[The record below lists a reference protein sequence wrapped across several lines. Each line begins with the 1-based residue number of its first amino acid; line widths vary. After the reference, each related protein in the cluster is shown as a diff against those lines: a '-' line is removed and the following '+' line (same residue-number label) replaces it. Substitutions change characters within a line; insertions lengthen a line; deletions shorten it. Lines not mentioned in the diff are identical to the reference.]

1 MISAAKIAARNA
13 DPSGYALGRQVAT
26 DMQAVDLLIS
36 ARWVVPVDPPGVTL
50 ADHSVAVS
58 GGRIA
63 AVLPTA
69 EAERACEAAQRVELP
84 DHALIPGLVNLH
96 THASM
101 TLMRGLAD
109 DLPLM
114 EWLKDHVWPAE
125 TKHVS
130 AEFVYDG
137 TLLACAEM
145 LRGGITCFSEMYFFP
160 ESAAR
165 AALDAGMRAALGI
178 IAFEFPTAYA
188 SDADDYIA
196 KGLATRD
203 RYGDAPLLSFCMAPH
218 APYTVSD
225 RTFARIVSLAEEL
238 DLPIHTHLHET
249 QHEIEDSLAQHKV
262 RPLERLGALGVLG
275 PRLVAAHAVHLTAE
289 EIATLARHG
298 ASVAHCPSS
307 NLKLASGFAPVAALL
322 AAGVNV
328 GLGTDGAA
336 SNNRLDLLEET
347 RLAALLAKAVAG
359 DAQAMPAH
367 QALAA
372 ATLNGARAL
381 GLEASIG
388 SLVPGKYADLCAIA
402 FDGPELLPCY
412 DPVSHVVYAAGR
424 SQVSHVWVAGEA
436 RLEHGRLVGF
446 ENRSLNNRILLW
458 QNKLAAE
465 TKA

>member
-1 MISAAKIAARNA
+1 MPRPQPARDHLHQGHLKIR
-13 DPSGYALGRQVAT
+13 
-26 DMQAVDLLIS
+26 VDLLVS
-36 ARWVVPVDPPGVTL
+36 ARWVVPVEPAGAVL
-50 ADHSVAVS
+50 ADHSVAVD
-58 GGRIA
+58 GGRIV
-63 AVLPTA
+63 AVLPA
-69 EAERACEAAQRVELP
+69 DEAARSYQPARRVELP

-125 TKHVS
+125 TRHVS

-145 LRGGITCFSEMYFFP
+145 LKGGVTCFNEMYFFP
-160 ESAAR
+160 EAAAR
-165 AALDAGMRAALGI
+165 AVLDAGMRAALGI
-178 IAFEFPTAYA
+178 IAFEFPTSYA
-188 SDADDYIA
+188 ADANDYIA

-203 RYGDAPLLSFCMAPH
+203 QFGDEQLLSFCMAPH

-225 RTFARIVSLAEEL
+225 RTFAKIVTIAEEL

-249 QHEIEDSLAQHKV
+249 RSEIEDSVAQHKV

-275 PRLVAAHAVHLTAE
+275 PRLVAAHAVHMTGQ
-289 EIATLARHG
+289 EIETLARHG

-307 NLKLASGFAPVAALL
+307 NLKLASGFAPVAAMS
-322 AAGVNV
+322 ACGVNV
-328 GLGTDGAA
+328 GIGTDGAA
-336 SNNRLDLLEET
+336 SNNRLDLLEEM

-402 FDGPELLPCY
+402 FDGQELSPCY

-424 SQVSHVWVAGEA
+424 GQVSHVWVAGEA
-436 RLEHGRLVGF
+436 RVERGRLAGF
-446 ENRSLNNRILLW
+446 ENRSLNSRILLW

>member
-1 MISAAKIAARNA
+1 
-13 DPSGYALGRQVAT
+13 
-26 DMQAVDLLIS
+26 MQAVDLLVS
-36 ARWVVPVDPPGVTL
+36 ARWVIPVEPARTVL
-50 ADHSVAVS
+50 AHHSVAVA
-58 GGRIA
+58 GGRIVA
-63 AVLPTA
+63 LLPTA
-69 EAERACEAAQRVELP
+69 EAGHYQPDKRIDLP

-114 EWLKDHVWPAE
+114 SWLKDHIWPAE
-125 TKHVS
+125 TRHVS
-130 AEFVYDG
+130 PEFVYDG

-145 LRGGITCFSEMYFFP
+145 LKGGVTCFNEMYFFP
-160 ESAAR
+160 EAAAR
-165 AALDAGMRAALGI
+165 AALDAGVRATLGI

-188 SDADDYIA
+188 ADANDYIA

-203 RYGDAPLLSFCMAPH
+203 EFGDEPLLSFCMAPH

-225 RTFARIVSLAEEL
+225 RTFGRIVTIAEEL

-249 QHEIEDSLAQHKV
+249 RSEIEDSLAQHKV
-262 RPLERLGALGVLG
+262 RPLERMRVLGLLG
-275 PRLVAAHAVHLTAE
+275 PRLIAAHAVHLTDPEIDALAE
-289 EIATLARHG
+289 HG

-307 NLKLASGFAPVAALL
+307 NLKLASGFAPVAALT
-322 AAGVNV
+322 ARGVNV
-328 GLGTDGAA
+328 GIGTDGAA
-336 SNNRLDLLEET
+336 SNNRLDLLEEM

-388 SLVPGKYADLCAIA
+388 SLVPGKYADLCAISFEEPGLA
-402 FDGPELLPCY
+402 PCY
-412 DPVSHVVYAAGR
+412 DPVSHLVYSAGR
-424 SQVSHVWVAGEA
+424 GQVSHVWVGGEA
-436 RLEHGRLVGF
+436 RVERGKLLGF
-446 ENRSLNNRILLW
+446 ENSGLNNRVHLW